1 MHGATI
7 KISILM
13 FILNVSSLLQNN
25 MVLKLLFC
33 FLQYNVDKT
42 FRTISFQVAQSLQ
55 ESSRT
60 LHLVN

>member
-13 FILNVSSLLQNN
+13 FILKLNSFLQNN
-25 MVLKLLFC
+25 AVLKLLFC
-33 FLQYNVDKT
+33 LLKYYVDKT
-42 FRTISFQVAQSLQ
+42 FRKIPFQVSQSLQ

-60 LHLVN
+60 LHLVS